1 MADKLTEHN
10 AKLEEN
16 LQQYTDQFAHSL
28 DLRMKELEIKME
40 TKLKDLYTNI
50 TEEVPNKVNQNWN
63 DVVEPKQE
71 HIRNII
77 QQERE
82 KQKIE
87 DEDRDFREQNII
99 IYQVAESKE
108 QEAEQRRNHDIY
120 FSKERCEDALKAG
133 PIGTKQMIR
142 KIANR
147 TTTSTGNPYKQG
159 WPGKN
164 NEKCQASKGCGR
176 PLKNISISYD
186 YNKDEREKIKKS
198 VTAAKE
204 L

>member
-28 DLRMKELEIKME
+28 DLRMKELEFKME
-40 TKLKDLYTNI
+40 IKLKDLYTNI

-87 DEDRDFREQNII
+87 DEDREFREQNII
-99 IYQVAESKE
+99 IFQVAESKE

-159 WPGKN
+159 
-164 NEKCQASKGCGR
+164 
-176 PLKNISISYD
+176 
-186 YNKDEREKIKKS
+186 
-198 VTAAKE
+198 
-204 L
+204 